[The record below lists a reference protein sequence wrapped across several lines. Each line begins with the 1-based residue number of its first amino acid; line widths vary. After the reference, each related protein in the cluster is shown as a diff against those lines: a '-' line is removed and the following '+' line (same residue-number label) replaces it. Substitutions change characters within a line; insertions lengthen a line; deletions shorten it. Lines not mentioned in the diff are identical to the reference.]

1 MLFFFETSMF
11 QNFLDPLQTR
21 ALGEQGCAHPQRV
34 LNALQDGTATEIR
47 DANPGFE
54 SFVGADLKTR
64 SKFTT

>member
-1 MLFFFETSMF
+1 MF

-47 DANPGFE
+47 DAPEDQGRTWHNDR
-54 SFVGADLKTR
+54 GAGGKGGP
-64 SKFTT
+64 